1 MASITTEPASAPPGP
16 YALVPPAAP
25 ADEGGVGLKGLVR
38 VLQRRRGI
46 FLLTTITVTAI
57 AGLYTVYRR
66 VQSPVFLGGFSLL
79 IADPISDTTAG
90 GSGEAAGGAIASVA
104 RNVSRNDVPTLIR
117 VLESPVVLEPVFS
130 DLQRRFPEQTLP
142 RVSVS
147 LVSADPTQKNP
158 ILASGVLAVQ
168 ARGGSP
174 DLVNETLRLTE
185 KTYLNWA
192 LQQRREKLTEGV
204 KFLDQQAPELQARSS
219 ALQGE
224 LERFRTSNNVL
235 APEAEAAAVRSQAE
249 ELRRSLES
257 QLAERRRLQ
266 QVRADVASGKLTAR
280 TFTSTAGDGGTS
292 ESARSSTSVTL
303 DVPNQPLLTELTR
316 LEGEIAEARSTY
328 TAESPYLRN
337 LISARDQ
344 LKPAL
349 QRKELEAVDA
359 TLQQLD
365 GSISALRSQ
374 IGGTDDRFR
383 SQPALL
389 RQYEDLQKKLEI
401 AQGNLASY
409 LSTRDQF
416 QLEIAQ
422 NNVPWKVISPAAVNP
437 TPVEPRLG
445 RGLLQGL
452 LLGLVAGGGVALL
465 RDRLDHVFHTPGE
478 VRDELKVPLLG
489 HIPYISFFEGVRRDK
504 RFLLKDLDAQQSG
517 IAGYQRFTYQ
527 EAFRNLYTSL
537 RFLNSDRPVKSVAVS
552 SSVPSEGK
560 SLLIVLLAKT
570 LSELGKR
577 VLLVDADLRQP
588 QVHHRLGLNNLSGL
602 SNLLTEEGADWRS
615 LLQTVPDH
623 ESWQVLT
630 AGRRVPDPPR
640 LLSSE
645 RMGHLVTEIAE
656 SGVYDLILYDTPPAL
671 GLADASLLAEN
682 LDGMLLVV
690 GLNKVDR
697 QLPAQAIERIK
708 SAGAPLLGIVTNARI
723 DAGGKS
729 GIYGYA
735 KYGYGSYTD
744 GATAL
749 DPSTAYNYY
758 SAAESVPSSS
768 PGGLAAIIPNRQN
781 IKRWK
786 KSLNNWLN

>member
-1 MASITTEPASAPPGP
+1 MASSTPDTPAPTA
-16 YALVPPAAP
+16 YALMPAAAP
-25 ADEGGVGLKGLVR
+25 LEESGVGLKGLVR
-38 VLQRRRGI
+38 ILQRRRRI
-46 FLLTTITVTAI
+46 FLATAVAVTLV
-57 AGLYTVYRR
+57 AGLWTVYRR
-66 VQSPVFLGGFSLL
+66 INSPVFLGGFSLL
-79 IADPISDTTAG
+79 ISDPISESGGATGGDAG
-90 GSGEAAGGAIASVA
+90 SGAIASVA

-117 VLESPVVLEPVFS
+117 VLESPTVLEPVFT
-130 DLQRRFPEQTLP
+130 DLQRRYSDQKLP
-142 RVSVS
+142 QVTVS

-174 DLVNETLRLTE
+174 ELVNETLKLTE
-185 KTYLNWA
+185 KAYLSWA

-204 KFLDQQAPELQARSS
+204 KFLDEQAPELQARSS
-219 ALQGE
+219 ELQGE

-235 APEAEAAAVRSQAE
+235 APETEAAAVRSQAE
-249 ELRRSLES
+249 ELRGSLEN

-266 QVRADVASGKLTAR
+266 QVRADVAAGRLTAR
-280 TFTSTAGDGGTS
+280 TFTSSAGDRGST
-292 ESARSSTSVTL
+292 ESAGSGTSVTL
-303 DVPNQPLLTELTR
+303 DVPNQPLLTELNR
-316 LEGEIAEARSTY
+316 LEGEIAEARSIY
-328 TAESPYLRN
+328 TADSPYLRN

-365 GSISALRSQ
+365 GSIAALRSQ

-389 RQYEDLQKKLEI
+389 RQYEDLQQKLEI

-409 LSTRDQF
+409 QSTRDQF

-452 LLGLVAGGGVALL
+452 LLGVVAGGGVALV

-478 VRDELKVPLLG
+478 VREDLKVPLLG

-504 RFLLKDLDAQQSG
+504 RFLLNDLDAQQTG
-517 IAGYQRFTYQ
+517 MAGYQRFTYQ

-602 SNLLTEEGADWRS
+602 SNLLTEDGANWRS

-623 ESWQVLT
+623 ASWQVLT

-640 LLSSE
+640 LMSSE
-645 RMGHLVTEIAE
+645 RMGHLVQDIAA
-656 SGVYDLILYDTPPAL
+656 SGAYDLILYDTPPAL

-682 LDGMLLVV
+682 LDGILLVV

-697 QLPAQAIERIK
+697 QLPAQAVERIRA
-708 SAGAPLLGIVTNARI
+708 AGAPLLGVVTNSRI
-723 DAGGKS
+723 AS
-729 GIYGYA
+729 GDRTNIYGYS

-744 GATAL
+744 GASAL

-758 SAAESVPSSS
+758 NT
-768 PGGLAAIIPNRQN
+768 GGEREDRTKPQG
-781 IKRWK
+781 IKAFLPTKANAKRVK
-786 KSLNNWLN
+786 RGLKDWLS